1 MNVYKILWYIFIG
14 LFTIAFITWIVLIA
28 IEQTREKFIYV
39 YALVA
44 VLVLSCCVQIFAI
57 LSEGG

>member
-28 IEQTREKFIYV
+28 IKQTREKFIYV
-39 YALVA
+39 YALVV
-44 VLVLSCCVQIFAI
+44 VLMLNCCVQIFAI
-57 LSEGG
+57 LSQGG

>member
-1 MNVYKILWYIFIG
+1 MNVYKMLWYIFIG

-28 IEQTREKFIYV
+28 IKQTREEFIYA

-44 VLVLSCCVQIFAI
+44 VLVLSFCVQIFAI

>member
-1 MNVYKILWYIFIG
+1 MNVYKVLWYIFIL
-14 LFTIAFITWIVLIA
+14 LFTIAFITWIALIA
-28 IEQTREKFIYV
+28 IKQTRENFIYV

-44 VLVLSCCVQIFAI
+44 VLVLSFCVQIFAI

>member
-28 IEQTREKFIYV
+28 IKQTRENFIYV
-39 YALVA
+39 YALVV
-44 VLVLSCCVQIFAI
+44 VLILNCCVQIFAI
-57 LSEGG
+57 LSQGG